1 MKKTI
6 KIPFCYLNLY
16 FIAWTIKENKIL
28 LKISF
33 FLHTLY

>member
-28 LKISF
+28 LKI
-33 FLHTLY
+33 